1 MIQAECKMQLTYLL
15 GMQSWNYQYLIKLHV
30 NLEKDVFVTIV

>member
-15 GMQSWNYQYLIKLHV
+15 GMQSWNNQYYKYMLY
-30 NLEKDVFVTIV
+30 